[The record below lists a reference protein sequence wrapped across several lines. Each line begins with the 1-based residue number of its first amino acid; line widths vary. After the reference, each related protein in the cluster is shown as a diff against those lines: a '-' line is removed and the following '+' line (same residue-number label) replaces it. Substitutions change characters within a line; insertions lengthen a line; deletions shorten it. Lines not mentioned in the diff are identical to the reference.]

1 MIKSTIIALSA
12 VRLLIM
18 EPDGELITSKET
30 ARATLTD
37 AGQRWIVV
45 NQNRMDRDLDQWLLH
60 EMAHHEAWKRYGTDI
75 ETHGR
80 EFRKVCRELVTRRPA
95 YFCDQH

>member
-1 MIKSTIIALSA
+1 MTNAAIIALSA

-37 AGQRWIVV
+37 EGQRWIVV
-45 NQNRMDRDLDQWLLH
+45 NQNKMDRDLDQWILH
-60 EMAHHEAWKRYGTDI
+60 EMAHFEAWKRYGNDI
-75 ETHGR
+75 ATHGP
-80 EFRKVCRELVTRRPA
+80 EFRKVCRELVTRRA
-95 YFCDQH
+95 SYFCAAN